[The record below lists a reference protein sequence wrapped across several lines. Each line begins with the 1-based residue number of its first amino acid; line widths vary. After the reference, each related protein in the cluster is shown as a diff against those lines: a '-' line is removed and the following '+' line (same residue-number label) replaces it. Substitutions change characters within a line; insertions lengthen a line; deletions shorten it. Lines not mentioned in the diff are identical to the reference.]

1 MIENDL
7 SAHHTDHMIETLC
20 CEPFEKSMY
29 WCGYP
34 TGGNRKT
41 GLVAIERTYSFF
53 LRTTGTN
60 DGLLPDTVTV
70 NGRVCTVG
78 E

>member
-1 MIENDL
+1 
-7 SAHHTDHMIETLC
+7 
-20 CEPFEKSMY
+20 MY

-41 GLVAIERTYSFF
+41 ELVAIERTYSFF